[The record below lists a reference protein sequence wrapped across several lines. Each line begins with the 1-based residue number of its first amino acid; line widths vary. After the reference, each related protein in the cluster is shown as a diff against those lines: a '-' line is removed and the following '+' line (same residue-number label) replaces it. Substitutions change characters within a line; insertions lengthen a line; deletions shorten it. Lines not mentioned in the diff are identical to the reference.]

1 MKKIIFALLS
11 INASIVFADRLA
23 NLQQEKIMCGSYQVK
38 ANSTI
43 GDITKYCKPYD
54 VDHDHHNGKV
64 ETELE
69 FYASAPHSYDMKCNF
84 IESKLDYCKIDD

>member
-1 MKKIIFALLS
+1 MKKIIFALLFIS
-11 INASIVFADRLA
+11 SSAVFADKLV
-23 NLQQEKIMCGSYQVK
+23 NLQQEKIMCSNYQLK
-38 ANSTI
+38 ASSTI
-43 GDITKYCKPYD
+43 EEITKYCKPYD

-69 FYASAPHSYDMKCNF
+69 FYASAPHNYEMKCNF

>member
-11 INASIVFADRLA
+11 INASIVFFFFLA

-38 ANSTI
+38 ASSTI

-69 FYASAPHSYDMKCNF
+69 FYASAPHGYDMKCNF

>member
-38 ANSTI
+38 TSSTI